1 MNTWFA
7 ALEMPFLL
15 VAIIF
20 GFLIKSRQEQP
31 DRAGD
36 DIHRFGIPCYGYW
49 PHHHDR
55 QRIG

>member
-20 GFLIKSRQEQP
+20 GFLIARAVRSSLIGRGVGPGKGP
-31 DRAGD
+31 D
-36 DIHRFGIPCYGYW
+36 I
-49 PHHHDR
+49 
-55 QRIG
+55 Q